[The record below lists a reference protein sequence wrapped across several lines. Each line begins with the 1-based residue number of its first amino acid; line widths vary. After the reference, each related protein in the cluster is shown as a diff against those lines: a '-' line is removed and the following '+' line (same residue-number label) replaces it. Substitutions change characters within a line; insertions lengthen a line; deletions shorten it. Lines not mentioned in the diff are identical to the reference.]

1 MALQRKLYTGTDF
14 RRALSIEELRSI
26 ARRRAPHFAFEY
38 VECGAE
44 DEVALRR
51 NRAAFEAIGLVP
63 DTLVDTTAR
72 HQRIMLFGQESRSP
86 LIIAPTAMN
95 GMLSHRGDSALARTA
110 MAAGIPFT
118 LSTFSNVRIEELA
131 ADTGAAFGCSS
142 TS

>member
-26 ARRRAPHFAFEY
+26 ARRRVPHFAFEY

-44 DEVALRR
+44 DEVTLHR

-86 LIIAPTAMN
+86 
-95 GMLSHRGDSALARTA
+95 
-110 MAAGIPFT
+110 
-118 LSTFSNVRIEELA
+118 
-131 ADTGAAFGCSS
+131 
-142 TS
+142 

>member
-26 ARRRAPHFAFEY
+26 ARRRVPHFAFEY

-86 LIIAPTAMN
+86 LIIAPTAM
-95 GMLSHRGDSALARTA
+95 LSLIHISEPTR
-110 MAAGIPFT
+110 PY
-118 LSTFSNVRIEELA
+118 
-131 ADTGAAFGCSS
+131 
-142 TS
+142 